1 MMQNPQVIRRL
12 LLGFAVLCG
21 STGVGGVELH
31 YAPPENLEQL
41 DVTLIDTA
49 RLSIDL
55 AAFVL
60 TDWPVIAALDRALD
74 RGVVVRIVLDPSQ
87 RHSYPRLG
95 KLADGIRVKHKGPLM
110 HLKAYA
116 VDGAVLRTGS
126 ANLSASGEKRQDNDL
141 VIDRDPVSAMQFERR
156 FEQIWDAAI
165 PLQDVTG
172 TPSMEP

>member
-1 MMQNPQVIRRL
+1 MVQDSQVIRPFLPGIAL
-12 LLGFAVLCG
+12 LYASVFAAGL
-21 STGVGGVELH
+21 ELH
-31 YAPPENLEQL
+31 YAPPENLEQV
-41 DVTLIDTA
+41 DVALIDSA

-60 TDWPVIAALDRALD
+60 TDWPVIAALDRAAE
-74 RGVVVRIVLDPSQ
+74 RGVVVRIVLDPGQ
-87 RHSYPRLG
+87 HHSYARLD

-116 VDGAVLRTGS
+116 IDGAVLRTGS

-141 VIDRDPVSAMQFERR
+141 VIDRDATSAMQFERR

>member
-1 MMQNPQVIRRL
+1 MVQDSRVIRPL
-12 LLGFAVLCG
+12 FLVAAMCC
-21 STGVGGVELH
+21 STCAGGVELH
-31 YAPPENLEQL
+31 YAPPENLEQI
-41 DVTLIDTA
+41 DVALIESA
-49 RLSIDL
+49 KLSIDL

-74 RGVVVRIVLDPSQ
+74 RGVVVRVVLDPSQ
-87 RHSYPRLG
+87 HHSYARLDR
-95 KLADGIRVKHKGPLM
+95 LADGIRIKHKGPLM

-116 VDGAVLRTGS
+116 IDGAVLRTGS

-141 VIDRDPVSAMQFERR
+141 IVDRDAASAMQFERR
-156 FEQIWDAAI
+156 FEQIWDAAV